1 MEAVLVPMHFQ
12 SGINEEYA
20 RDQENHIIG
29 YIESDMK
36 DIMGE
41 FKSPKKGI

>member
-1 MEAVLVPMHFQ
+1 MHFQ

-20 RDQENHIIG
+20 RDQENHIIC
-29 YIESDMK
+29 YIESDKK